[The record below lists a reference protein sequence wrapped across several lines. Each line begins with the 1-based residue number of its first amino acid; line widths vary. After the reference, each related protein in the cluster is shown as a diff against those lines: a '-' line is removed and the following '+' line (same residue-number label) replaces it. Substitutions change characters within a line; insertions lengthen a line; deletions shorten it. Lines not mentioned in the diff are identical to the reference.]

1 VDANLRVI
9 VADDERPARVFLL
22 NLLDTV
28 EDVTVVGAAATGD
41 ETLDLVERLHPDLVL
56 LDIHMPGLDGFGVVH
71 LLSDT
76 PMPLVVFVT
85 AHEGY
90 RDLADEV
97 GVFEYLLKPITRE
110 QLLRTLTRAREI
122 RSEVW
127 SRVVK

>member
-9 VADDERPARVFLL
+9 VADDERPARAFLL
-22 NLLDTV
+22 NLLATF
-28 EDVTVVGAAATGD
+28 EDVTVVGAAANGD

-71 LLSDT
+71 LLADA
-76 PMPLVVFVT
+76 PGPLVVLVT

-90 RDLADEV
+90 RDLAHEV
-97 GVFEYLLKPITRE
+97 GVLEYILKPVTKE
-110 QLLRTLTRAREI
+110 QLRRTLTRAREI

-127 SRVVK
+127 SRVAK